1 MSKPQKHLAVIDPK
15 MPEGDLDFE
24 FELADPASVSAEV
37 LVKTAHAVFGTDNAE
52 FIGNVVH
59 AALQIK
65 ASRDRI
71 TRELILLGAH
81 MYEIFNLAQA
91 NQIAEHG
98 DTRVVRNRAAR
109 NTFDYIQQVFNLKR
123 SSTRLYMNCYSK
135 FSDNSD
141 ALDVLKISE
150 LSLLL
155 KESVTEEDVAVVV
168 EARKADSTMTR
179 AEIRELIKS
188 REQLRTQLRVKEDG
202 LDALEAEVATS
213 VGKAT
218 DLERENRRLQDE
230 IQTLKRDQATRN
242 EELAQVHSDGARR
255 SASMSAMQKTVS
267 DLNDEISRLTAQ
279 IAQYELA
286 GPKEIEVERIVEKM
300 PESIVNLEDTIR
312 TKLDELAAAK
322 EKLAIAAEEYRAL
335 EENKQA
341 LRAEI
346 DAGAKAQRQL
356 EGLLEDWSKFSANF
370 TLTQLAVQ
378 ADGDPSRYRPMFRAL
393 TETVGKFLSELE
405 AAANFKPA

>member
-24 FELADPASVSAEV
+24 FELQDPASASAEV

-98 DTRVVRNRAAR
+98 DTRVIRNRAAR

>member
-1 MSKPQKHLAVIDPK
+1 MSKPQKHLAVIGPAIPD
-15 MPEGDLDFE
+15 GDLDFD
-24 FELADPASVSAEV
+24 FELPDPASVSAEV
-37 LVKTAHAVFGTDNAE
+37 LVKTAHSVFETDNAE
-52 FIGNVVH
+52 FTGNVVH

-81 MYEIFNLAQA
+81 MYEIFNLAQTDH
-91 NQIAEHG
+91 IARYG
-98 DTRVVRNRAAR
+98 DTRAVRNRAAR
-109 NTFDYIQQVFNLKR
+109 NAFDYIQQAFSLKR

-155 KESVTEEDVAVVV
+155 KESITEEDVAVVV
-168 EARKADSTMTR
+168 EARRADASMTR
-179 AEIRELIKS
+179 AEIKELIKS
-188 REQLRTQLRVKEDG
+188 REQLRAQLRVKDDS
-202 LDALEAEVATS
+202 LDAMETEVAAS
-213 VGKAT
+213 VGKAS
-218 DLERENRRLQDE
+218 DLERENRRLQEE
-230 IQTLKRDQATRN
+230 IQTLKRDQAARN

-255 SASMSAMQKTVS
+255 STSMSAMQKTVS
-267 DLNDEISRLTAQ
+267 DLTDDISRLTAQ

-286 GPKEIEVERIVEKM
+286 GPKEVEVEKIVVRM
-300 PESIVNLEDTIR
+300 PEGIVNMEDAIR
-312 TKLDELAAAK
+312 AKLDELAAAK
-322 EKLAIAAEEYRAL
+322 EKLSIAEEEYRSL
-335 EENKQA
+335 EENKRT

-356 EGLLEDWSKFSANF
+356 EALLEDWSKFSANF

-378 ADGDPSRYRPMFRAL
+378 ADGDPSRYKPMFGAL
-393 TETVGKFLSELE
+393 TETLRKFLSEIE
-405 AAANFKPA
+405 AAANFRQA